1 MGVSFVDMDEATAEA
16 LQGFVDE
23 RLRRIRF

>member
-1 MGVSFVDMDEATAEA
+1 MAVRFVDMDEATTEA

-23 RLRRIRF
+23 RLHRIRF